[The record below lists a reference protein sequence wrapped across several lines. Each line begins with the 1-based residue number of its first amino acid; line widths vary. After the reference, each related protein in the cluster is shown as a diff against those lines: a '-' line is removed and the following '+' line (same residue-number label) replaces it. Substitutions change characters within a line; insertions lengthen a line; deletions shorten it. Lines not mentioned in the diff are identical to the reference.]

1 MAAMFGFSLRASLI
15 ALSALSLALAVGLG
29 TVSLHGLKAVNAGAE
44 ALRGNLRDRLDNAA
58 GMAVAFNRMRV
69 AEAEHVATSNAPEKQ
84 DAVNAI
90 QTAKGEFHKRADAYR
105 ATLGADDEQEARL
118 LTGLTRSFETYQQLD
133 AQFIDFSSTY
143 REIDAGALFTGAMKQ
158 RAKPIE
164 NAVEELMSL
173 SALTAD
179 GAEAQNVATYSQAWW
194 LALLF
199 LIGSL
204 AVSLGQSAFAL
215 VGVSRPLDRIRSV
228 MTKVAGGDLAVEVP
242 YAGRRHEIGA
252 MARAV
257 EAFKQDLVHA
267 RELESEN
274 ALAKAGVEAQ
284 RKTASLALA
293 DQFEGAIGG
302 IISSVSAAATELATT
317 ARAMSTTADRTATQS
332 NRVAE
337 AAEQAAADVNGVTS
351 STEELGHS
359 VEEIG
364 RQAVDAAR
372 LAQQTVDDAARTGQL
387 VRDLSEAARRIGDV
401 VDLISDIAA
410 QTNLLA
416 LNATIEAARAGEAGR
431 GFAVV
436 AQEVKTL
443 ATQTANAT
451 AEITRQIG
459 ATQNATHDAVDA
471 IEGISGRIRAM
482 SETADAIA
490 SAVGRQ
496 EISTRDIAQRV
507 SLAATG
513 TSDIKTGISDV
524 ATATDETG
532 TAATQVLE
540 AATDL
545 SRQSESLAAELGR
558 FMSSVRAA

>member
-1 MAAMFGFSLRASLI
+1 MPGFSLRASLI

-29 TVSLHGLKAVNAGAE
+29 TASLHGLQAVQAGAE
-44 ALRGNLRDRLDNAA
+44 DLRGNLRDRLDNAA
-58 GMAVAFNRMRV
+58 GMAIAFNRMRV
-69 AEAEHVATSNAPEKQ
+69 AEAQHVATSNAPEKQ
-84 DAVNAI
+84 DALGAI
-90 QTAKGEFHKRADAYR
+90 QTAQGDFVKRADAYK
-105 ATLGADDEQEARL
+105 ASLGPEDEQEARL
-118 LTGLTRSFETYQQLD
+118 LTSLVGGFETYEQLD
-133 AQFIDFSSTY
+133 AQFIEFSSTY

-164 NAVEELMSL
+164 NAIDELMSL
-173 SALTAD
+173 SALSAD
-179 GAEAQNVATYSQAWW
+179 GAEAAAVATYSRSWW
-194 LALLF
+194 LALFF
-199 LIGSL
+199 LIGAL
-204 AVSLGQSAFAL
+204 AVSLGQCVFAL
-215 VGVSRPLDRIRSV
+215 FGVSRPLDRIRAV
-228 MTKVAGGDLAVEVP
+228 MTKVAGGDLEVEVP

-284 RKTASLALA
+284 RRAASLALA

-302 IISSVSAAATELATT
+302 IIATVSAASTELAAT
-317 ARAMSTTADRTATQS
+317 ARSMATTADRTATQS
-332 NRVAE
+332 GRVAE
-337 AAEQAAADVNGVTS
+337 AAEQAAADVDGVTA

-364 RQAVDAAR
+364 RQAIDAAR
-372 LAQQTVDDAARTGQL
+372 LAQQTVEDAARTGQL

-459 ATQNATHDAVDA
+459 ATQNATRDAVDA
-471 IEGISGRIRAM
+471 IEEISGRIRAM

-496 EISTRDIAQRV
+496 EVATRDIAQRV

-513 TSDIKTGISDV
+513 TGDIKTGISEV
-524 ATATDETG
+524 ANATDETG
-532 TAATQVLE
+532 AAASQVLE
-540 AATDL
+540 AASDL
-545 SRQSESLAAELGR
+545 SRQSESLATELGR
-558 FMSSVRAA
+558 FMSAVRAA